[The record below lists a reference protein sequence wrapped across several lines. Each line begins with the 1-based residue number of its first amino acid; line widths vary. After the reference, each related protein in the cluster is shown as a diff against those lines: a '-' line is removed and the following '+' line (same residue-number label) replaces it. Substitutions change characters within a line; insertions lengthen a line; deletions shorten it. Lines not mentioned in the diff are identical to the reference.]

1 MSGGMDI
8 DWNARDKLL
17 SRAKERF
24 GSMTDQ
30 EIIDYSE
37 WLYDQVISVEEE
49 EKRLSRARHDF
60 LDQQDQIFA
69 ILKERKSL

>member
-24 GSMTDQ
+24 GSWSDQ
-30 EIIDYSE
+30 EIIEYSE
-37 WLYDQVISVEEE
+37 WLYKQTISVEEE
-49 EKRLSRARHDF
+49 EKRLGLVRRNF
-60 LDQQDQIFA
+60 LDQQDEIFA

>member
-17 SRAKERF
+17 SRAKEKF
-24 GSMTDQ
+24 GSWTDQ
-30 EIIDYSE
+30 EIIEYSE
-37 WLYDQVISVEEE
+37 WLYKQTISVEEE
-49 EKRLSRARHDF
+49 EKRLSQVRRNF

>member
-24 GSMTDQ
+24 GSWSDQ
-30 EIIDYSE
+30 EIIEYSE
-37 WLYDQVISVEEE
+37 WLYKKTISVEEE
-49 EKRLSRARHDF
+49 EKRLGLVRRNF
-60 LDQQDQIFA
+60 LDQQDEIFA